1 MTVLAFGADDAVA
14 FVAPGETTTIGQM
27 RRAAAGVAEALG
39 PSGKPVFL
47 YCDHTV
53 NFVPALLACLAIG
66 REVVLPGHAA
76 PRYLEEIGV
85 AEGVLVTDVPSLG
98 AAAVMLPVEPAAAPL
113 ALAPSPDSVV
123 TFLTSGS
130 TGQPKMCRKRFAQLA
145 AETEVLATL
154 WTLPPG
160 PVVSTVSHQHIYGLL
175 FSVLLPL
182 LAGRPMTASRAH
194 SWDDIARQ
202 LTAGDATLVT
212 SPAHLSRIPSE
223 LPAACRAGAIFS
235 SGAPLS
241 QQAAGDARTRLG
253 VLPTEVLGSTE
264 TGGIAWRRQAASGEP
279 WTPLPG
285 VTAGLDADCMLV
297 ISSPFCGDDSPV
309 RTGDLVRFE
318 DDGRFSLAGRGDR
331 IAKVEGKKVS
341 LSRVEQALM
350 ELAEIDEAAAIDLP
364 DRSGAL
370 GAAVVLSAA
379 GAARLKVLDRFRFG
393 QELRSKLAERLEPM
407 ERPKLWRFLGK
418 LPETSHGKRLTADL
432 REMFSAAP
440 PTMPIIQHEAVDSGS
455 AVFRLELQHDL
466 CWFEGHFPQM
476 PLLPGVAQLHI
487 VATLANRAWDIEIAG
502 RTLSRVKFRRPTHPG
517 DVLTLSLKRSGDTR
531 IDFEYARGEDVT
543 ASGTMRGRP

>member
-1 MTVLAFGADDAVA
+1 MTEFAFGADDAVA
-14 FVAPGETTTIGQM
+14 FVGSGEATTIGRI
-27 RRAAAGVAEALG
+27 RRAAAAVANVLG
-39 PSGKPVFL
+39 HPGKPVFL
-47 YCDHTV
+47 FCEHTA
-53 NFVPALLACLAIG
+53 NFVPALLACLALG

-76 PRYLEEIGV
+76 PKYLEEIGV
-85 AEGVLVTDVPSLG
+85 ANGVLVTDVPALG
-98 AAAVMLPVEPAAAPL
+98 ANAVMLPVEPSAVPL
-113 ALAPSPDSVV
+113 TLRASSNAIV

-130 TGQPKMCRKRFAQLA
+130 TGQPKMCRKRFSQLV
-145 AETEVLATL
+145 AETEILAAL

-182 LAGRPMTASRAH
+182 LSGRPMTASRAQG
-194 SWDDIARQ
+194 WDDIARH
-202 LTAGDATLVT
+202 LASGGATLVT
-212 SPAHLSRIPSE
+212 SPAHLSRIPGE
-223 LPAACRAGAIFS
+223 LPAGCRAAAIFS
-235 SGAPLS
+235 SGAPLGL
-241 QQAAGDARTRLG
+241 QAAGDALTRLG

-285 VTAGLDADCMLV
+285 VSAGLDADGMLIV
-297 ISSPFCGDDSPV
+297 SSPFCGDDSPI

-341 LSRVEQALM
+341 LSRVELALM

-379 GAARLKVLDRFRFG
+379 GAARLKALDRFRFG

-407 ERPKLWRFLGK
+407 ERPKVWRFLSK

-432 REMFSAAP
+432 REMFSSAP
-440 PTMPIIQHEAVDSGS
+440 PTMPIIQHEAADPGS
-455 AVFRLELQHDL
+455 AVFRLELQNDL

-487 VATLANRAWDIEIAG
+487 VATLANRAWDIELTG

-517 DVLTLSLKRSGDTR
+517 DVLTLRLKRTGDTR
-531 IDFEYARGEDVT
+531 VDFEYARGDEVT